1 MKLSAAE
8 ASLLQALERGCTLKS
23 HRYLDGTKQFQ
34 LHPLEGSP
42 EPVSGKI
49 VESLYTNGLIQSN
62 QKFPTATYLLTP
74 AGRETALG
82 LDLPGPARF

>member
-8 ASLLQALERGCTLKS
+8 ASLLQALRRGCALKS
-23 HRYLDGTKQFQ
+23 HRYLDGSKRFR

-42 EPVSGKI
+42 EPVSGKV
-49 VESLYTNGLIQSN
+49 VESLYTQGLIQSN

-74 AGRETALG
+74 AGREAVPS
-82 LDLPGPARF
+82 LDRF